1 MLPQADPLA
10 RAARILA
17 VAIALCVVFAAAG
30 CGGARSASSPYIPP
44 PEDPARAAWMEA
56 IEELRA
62 NPDFLKPPAEYYL
75 GPGDVLSV
83 SIVGRTDVLGEDQR
97 NGEPFRVTISENPNI
112 VFPLIGSVRVHGKTP
127 EQVRQTLTDAYGAV
141 LRSPTLIL
149 TVEKFYQN
157 QVTVLGSV
165 KQPGRYLLE
174 PGDTILD
181 AVFKAGGLT
190 LGGKTGDLPPARNLK
205 ILRLRTTMKDR
216 ADRTAEELLEM
227 LMVDGQV
234 VPREEFNV
242 PLDEFLIGG
251 DLSNNIPLVAGDIV
265 YVPPAGTATVYG
277 PVRSPKVVFLGPGLR
292 TLGDVINECGNLRFK
307 AASRVEVVRQVPG
320 NETRSFFLNARR
332 IMKRK
337 DQDFILQDSDRVYV
351 YADGFRSILDGI
363 GSVFKAT
370 ASTGVNATYN
380 PVP

>member
-127 EQVRQTLTDAYGAV
+127 EQVRQTLTDAYGAL

>member
-1 MLPQADPLA
+1 
-10 RAARILA
+10 
-17 VAIALCVVFAAAG
+17 
-30 CGGARSASSPYIPP
+30 
-44 PEDPARAAWMEA
+44 
-56 IEELRA
+56 
-62 NPDFLKPPAEYYL
+62 
-75 GPGDVLSV
+75 
-83 SIVGRTDVLGEDQR
+83 
-97 NGEPFRVTISENPNI
+97 
-112 VFPLIGSVRVHGKTP
+112 
-127 EQVRQTLTDAYGAV
+127 
-141 LRSPTLIL
+141 
-149 TVEKFYQN
+149 
-157 QVTVLGSV
+157 V

-251 DLSNNIPLVAGDIV
+251 DLSNNIPLVAGDII

>member
-127 EQVRQTLTDAYGAV
+127 EQVRQTLTDAYGAL

-251 DLSNNIPLVAGDIV
+251 DLSNNIPLVAGDII

>member
-17 VAIALCVVFAAAG
+17 VAIALCAVFAAAG

-127 EQVRQTLTDAYGAV
+127 EQVRQTLTDAYGAL